1 VATVRN
7 RSKVLGK
14 QIHAAASYYT
24 PQRIMEEFQ
33 EVTGKK
39 GQYVQISQD
48 VYKSF
53 LPPPIAQEILENEL
67 LCEEPG
73 FFAGGSLADGH
84 DLLAEVD
91 LAPTTWKE
99 FLQSKRDL
107 FM

>member
-1 VATVRN
+1 MA
-7 RSKVLGK
+7 
-14 QIHAAASYYT
+14 
-24 PQRIMEEFQ
+24 EFQ

-39 GQYVQISQD
+39 GQYVQIDQE

-73 FFAGGSLADGH
+73 FYAGGSLAEGH
-84 DLLAEVD
+84 ELLAEFG

-99 FLQSKRDL
+99 FLESKKEL